1 MTNTD
6 KGNQLG
12 IMYINQTRDGRT
24 YLRGFVGDK
33 TVVGFKSKK
42 GEYYILGEEE
52 AKDSPTAKKSF
63 NKKPVARRDTNDA
76 PF

>member
-12 IMYINQTRDGRT
+12 IMYINTTKDGRT

-42 GEYYILGEEE
+42 GDYYILGEEE
-52 AKDSPTAKKSF
+52 AKPEAKKTF
-63 NKKPVARRDTNDA
+63 AKKPVARRDSGDA